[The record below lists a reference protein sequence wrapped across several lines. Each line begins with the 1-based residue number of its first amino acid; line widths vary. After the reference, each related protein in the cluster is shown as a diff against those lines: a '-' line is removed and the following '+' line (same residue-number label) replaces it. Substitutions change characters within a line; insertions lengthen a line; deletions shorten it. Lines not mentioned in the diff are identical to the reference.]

1 MSPMFRPRAL
11 LKEKP
16 EPPQMKRLIA
26 ATILIT
32 AAFAAS
38 AGELSLYSQPG
49 FRGSE
54 ITLNGGAS
62 NLRDLGFNDRAS
74 SAVVR
79 SGTWELCEHKNF
91 GGYCAV
97 FERGEYPELERFN
110 NSVSSAREV
119 PGRPHGRWRD
129 RDEER
134 HGDSRREG
142 WRRDEPVI
150 LFSGQ
155 RFEGERMAVR
165 SDLRTLRDAGFND
178 RAGSIVINEGRWEFC
193 EHAGYRGQCVVLG
206 PGRYGRLDEMNNQLS
221 SLRRIR

>member
-1 MSPMFRPRAL
+1 
-11 LKEKP
+11 
-16 EPPQMKRLIA
+16 MKRLIA
-26 ATILIT
+26 ASLLFT
-32 AAFAAS
+32 AAFTAG

-54 ITLNGGAS
+54 ITLHGGAS

-74 SAVVR
+74 SLVVR

-97 FERGEYPELERFN
+97 FERGDYPELERFN
-110 NSVSSAREV
+110 NNVSSAREV

-129 RDEER
+129 RDSDREYGYDYGRDEDRR
-134 HGDSRREG
+134 HEG

-155 RFEGERMAVR
+155 RFEGERIAVR

-193 EHAGYRGQCVVLG
+193 EHAGYRGQCMVLG

-221 SLRRIR
+221 SLRRVR

>member
-1 MSPMFRPRAL
+1 
-11 LKEKP
+11 
-16 EPPQMKRLIA
+16 MKRLIA
-26 ATILIT
+26 ASLLLT
-32 AAFAAS
+32 AAFAAG

-54 ITLNGGAS
+54 ITLHGGSS
-62 NLRDLGFNDRAS
+62 NFRDLGFNDRAS
-74 SAVVR
+74 SVVVR

-97 FERGEYPELERFN
+97 FERGDYPELERFN
-110 NSVSSAREV
+110 NNVSSAREV

-129 RDEER
+129 RDDDRRHNDRHNDDRRHDGWR
-134 HGDSRREG
+134 HG
-142 WRRDEPVI
+142 EPVV

-155 RFEGERMAVR
+155 RFEGERIAVR

-178 RAGSIVINEGRWEFC
+178 RAGSIVINEGQWEFC
-193 EHAGYRGQCVVLG
+193 EHAGYRGHCVVLG

-221 SLRRIR
+221 SLRRVR

>member
-1 MSPMFRPRAL
+1 
-11 LKEKP
+11 
-16 EPPQMKRLIA
+16 MKRFIA
-26 ATILIT
+26 AFLLFT
-32 AAFAAS
+32 AAFAAA

-54 ITLNGGAS
+54 ITLRGGSS

-74 SAVVR
+74 SLVVR
-79 SGTWELCEHKNF
+79 SGTWELCEHKDF

-97 FERGEYPELERFN
+97 FERGDYPQLDRFN

-129 RDEER
+129 RGDE
-134 HGDSRREG
+134 RRSEG
-142 WRRDEPVI
+142 WRREEPVI

-155 RFEGERMAVR
+155 RFEGERIAVR

-178 RAGSIVINEGRWEFC
+178 RAGSIVVNEGRWEFC
-193 EHAGYRGQCVVLG
+193 EHAGYRGQCIVLG

-221 SLRRIR
+221 SLRRVR